1 MRLFPVIN
9 LFLNETQTSGNY
21 VFKET
26 DLDSLHKHLQHTGA
40 LVWVEGVRLF
50 IREFRWQMR
59 SLGESVTEGLQ
70 TVDLLCFSAQFY
82 CTTAMIR
89 RSDVR
94 LDSVI
99 TWIAFRRLCLKMA
112 DILKIWMRK
121 SLENQRRNWSRSS
134 WRP

>member
-1 MRLFPVIN
+1 MGGRCTTLHLRVPVA
-9 LFLNETQTSGNY
+9 
-21 VFKET
+21 
-26 DLDSLHKHLQHTGA
+26 D
-40 LVWVEGVRLF
+40 GVARRAS
-50 IREFRWQMR
+50 I
-59 SLGESVTEGLQ
+59 TEGLQ

-82 CTTAMIR
+82 CITTMVR

-99 TWIAFRRLCLKMA
+99 TWIFADS

-134 WRP
+134 GRP

>member
-1 MRLFPVIN
+1 MGGRCTTLHLRVPVADAVARRASI
-9 LFLNETQTSGNY
+9 
-21 VFKET
+21 
-26 DLDSLHKHLQHTGA
+26 
-40 LVWVEGVRLF
+40 
-50 IREFRWQMR
+50 
-59 SLGESVTEGLQ
+59 

-94 LDSVI
+94 FDSVI
-99 TWIAFRRLCLKMA
+99 TWIFADLVKHFCLKMA
-112 DILKIWMRK
+112 DILEIWMRK

>member
-1 MRLFPVIN
+1 MGGRCTTLHLRVPVADAVARRASI
-9 LFLNETQTSGNY
+9 
-21 VFKET
+21 
-26 DLDSLHKHLQHTGA
+26 
-40 LVWVEGVRLF
+40 
-50 IREFRWQMR
+50 
-59 SLGESVTEGLQ
+59 
-70 TVDLLCFSAQFY
+70 TVGLLCFSAHSD
-82 CTTAMIR
+82 CITTMVR
-89 RSDVR
+89 RPDVR